1 MKRFLLILLLI
12 ANISAIAQN
21 NLPDP
26 PKFKSASV
34 IPESSPATV
43 KLTWNPS
50 DSTDVAGYIVYKIVD
65 NITTTLDTVRGRNT
79 TSYDYIGSSAGTISE
94 RFRMAAYDNDGYKS
108 TITDPHA
115 TIFMTMSYDKC
126 GRTATLSWSPYL
138 GWGQEI
144 VNYRIYRRY
153 AESQYQIVTT
163 LPATASEY
171 IDQNLTDGRIYYY
184 YVEAVRNDGITAT
197 SNSQSIMAS
206 GHEGPVSLKATSSYV
221 DADNNIAVYF
231 QIKTGG
237 EVAEY
242 QLYRSTSLDST
253 FTNIASFPNTGQPQ
267 IIYKDTTANATDSI
281 YYYKLVSIDPCGH
294 ISKESNITCNIV
306 LKVESIS
313 KTEHILEWTD
323 YKGWTDGVDSYKAY
337 SYFSGVPAELGSTGS
352 GSRLFRN
359 DIANYVKSC
368 HDKQIY
374 LTDAFCYYV
383 EAYENTQEYA
393 QQNISRSNIAC
404 VYETPLIWVPSAFNI
419 TSTNE
424 ENRVFKPVVSFIKEN
439 SYLFVIY
446 DRWGQ
451 QVFKT
456 TDTNEGWTGIEAK
469 KYYHTDSYVYY
480 IKYKDYN
487 DKEYHKSGTFYL
499 LME

>member
-1 MKRFLLILLLI
+1 MKKFLLILLLT
-12 ANISAIAQN
+12 ASISAIEQN

-65 NITTTLDTVRGRNT
+65 NITTTLDTVRGRNS
-79 TSYDYIGSSAGTISE
+79 TSYEYVGSSANTTSE

-115 TIFMTMSYDKC
+115 TILMTMSYEKC
-126 GRTATLSWSPYL
+126 ERKVTLSWSPYS
-138 GWGQEI
+138 GWGQNI
-144 VNYRIYRRY
+144 TNYRIYRRY
-153 AESQYQIVTT
+153 SESQYQIVTT

-171 IDQNLTDGRIYYY
+171 TDENLTNGRTYFY
-184 YVEAVRNDGITAT
+184 YVEAVRNDGVTAT
-197 SNSQSIMAS
+197 SNSATVTAS
-206 GHEGPVSLKATSSYV
+206 GHEGPQSLKATASYV
-221 DADNNIAVYF
+221 DANNDISVYF
-231 QIKTGG
+231 QIENGG
-237 EVAEY
+237 EVTEY
-242 QLYRSTSLDST
+242 QLYRSISLDST
-253 FTNIASFPNTGQPQ
+253 FTTIASFPNAGQVQ
-267 IIYKDTTANATDSI
+267 IVYKDTAVDATENI
-281 YYYKLVSIDPCGH
+281 YYYKLASIDPCGN
-294 ISKESNITCNIV
+294 ISKISNITCNIL

-313 KTEHILEWTD
+313 QTEHILEWTD
-323 YKGWTDGVDSYKAY
+323 YKEWAGGVDSYKPY
-337 SYFSGVPAELGSTGS
+337 SNFDGVPAELGTTGS
-352 GSRLFRN
+352 GSRRFRN

-374 LTDAFCYYV
+374 LTNAFCYYV

-393 QQNISRSNIAC
+393 QQSISRSNIAC
-404 VYETPLIWVPSAFNI
+404 AYETPIVWVPTAFNI

-424 ENRVFKPVVSFIKEN
+424 ENRVFKPVVSFVKE
-439 SYLFVIY
+439 SPYEFRVY

-451 QVFKT
+451 MVFKT
-456 TDTNEGWTGIEAK
+456 NDINEGWTGKDAK

-480 IKYKDYN
+480 IKYVDYLDN
-487 DKEYHKSGTFYL
+487 VYRKSGTFYL
-499 LME
+499 MME

>member
-12 ANISAIAQN
+12 VNISAIAQN

-43 KLTWNPS
+43 KLMWNPS

-171 IDQNLTDGRIYYY
+171 IDQNLTDG
-184 YVEAVRNDGITAT
+184 
-197 SNSQSIMAS
+197 
-206 GHEGPVSLKATSSYV
+206 
-221 DADNNIAVYF
+221 
-231 QIKTGG
+231 
-237 EVAEY
+237 
-242 QLYRSTSLDST
+242 
-253 FTNIASFPNTGQPQ
+253 
-267 IIYKDTTANATDSI
+267 
-281 YYYKLVSIDPCGH
+281 
-294 ISKESNITCNIV
+294 
-306 LKVESIS
+306 
-313 KTEHILEWTD
+313 
-323 YKGWTDGVDSYKAY
+323 
-337 SYFSGVPAELGSTGS
+337 
-352 GSRLFRN
+352 
-359 DIANYVKSC
+359 
-368 HDKQIY
+368 
-374 LTDAFCYYV
+374 
-383 EAYENTQEYA
+383 
-393 QQNISRSNIAC
+393 
-404 VYETPLIWVPSAFNI
+404 
-419 TSTNE
+419 
-424 ENRVFKPVVSFIKEN
+424 
-439 SYLFVIY
+439 
-446 DRWGQ
+446 
-451 QVFKT
+451 
-456 TDTNEGWTGIEAK
+456 
-469 KYYHTDSYVYY
+469 
-480 IKYKDYN
+480 
-487 DKEYHKSGTFYL
+487 
-499 LME
+499 